1 MSNETIADIAAEIRD
16 IPGDMY
22 DGTISMFEDEF
33 HSYAD
38 RIEAAAKR
46 EECELLAQIAGLRQ
60 KIDDG
65 KFFTPKAARDAIA
78 GERPLDEMLKAPP
91 PTGNAAAM
99 REIVSRRSIKIPI
112 EIMPTGNAAAMRKAL
127 ERCVDLILR
136 FGNAELIETP
146 LDVIIDIEMILKD
159 ALRAAPRNCD
169 EMPDIDKLTMNDLA
183 KSPCKSTLECASREE
198 LLALVRWLLATAAE
212 RKGESDG
219 K

>member
-16 IPGDMY
+16 IPGDMF

-46 EECELLAQIAGLRQ
+46 EECELLAQIAELRQ

-78 GERPLDEMLKAPP
+78 GERPLDEMLKAPLP
-91 PTGNAAAM
+91 IGNAAAL
-99 REIVSRRSIKIPI
+99 RE
-112 EIMPTGNAAAMRKAL
+112 A
-127 ERCVDLILR
+127 VDYLCEKL
-136 FGNAELIETP
+136 AEL
-146 LDVIIDIEMILKD
+146 D
-159 ALRAAPRNCD
+159 ATFDPSEVDCLRAA
-169 EMPDIDKLTMNDLA
+169 LA
-183 KSPCKSTLECASREE
+183 AP
-198 LLALVRWLLATAAE
+198 AAE
-212 RKGESDG
+212 RKGEG